1 MTLEE
6 KAKDYSNSHVN
17 LFMDSAEDDGIIR
30 SDLIDAFISGAKYE
44 QEHRPITLPEY
55 QIRAMATCLP
65 TCNNFSYMMI
75 NIVGEVGELASK
87 VAKAIRKDEA
97 TIVAD
102 NLRQPSTRHIDD
114 DLNEA
119 MQLEAGDVL
128 WQLAGLC
135 SVMGWDLEKIAKM
148 NLEKLASRQKRGVI
162 DGNGDNR

>member
-6 KAKDYSNSHVN
+6 
-17 LFMDSAEDDGIIR
+17 
-30 SDLIDAFISGAKYE
+30 
-44 QEHRPITLPEY
+44 Y
-55 QIRAMATCLP
+55 QKQAMKTCLP
-65 TCNNFSYMMI
+65 TCNNFSYMML
-75 NIVGEVGELASK
+75 NLVGEVGELASK
-87 VAKAIRKDEA
+87 AAKAIRKDEA
-97 TIVAD
+97 TIEND

-135 SVMGWDLEKIAKM
+135 SVMGWDLEQIALM